1 MGITILKPEIV
12 KAELHIEMF
21 ILILSKSR
29 IIVLNFHND
38 KRITSKLSENY
49 FEQVRVTNDFPFNN
63 TNLICC
69 S

>member
-69 S
+69 